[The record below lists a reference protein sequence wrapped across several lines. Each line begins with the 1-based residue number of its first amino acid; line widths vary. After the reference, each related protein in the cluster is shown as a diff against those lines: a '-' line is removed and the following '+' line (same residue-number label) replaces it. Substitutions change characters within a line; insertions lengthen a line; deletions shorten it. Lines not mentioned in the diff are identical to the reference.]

1 MRAFQIPPPSTGIG
15 IFAIEGS
22 VASTKD
28 EAVRTHVVS
37 QADHLPGC
45 RTCQPRL
52 RRSRGGASPC
62 LGRGARHRAVRQGWA
77 HRRRAQR
84 LDLQGL
90 GKDGKPPTREE
101 LQPLAKTNIDSLA
114 EFDYFTFAREAGKKA
129 AFQEPSDYWLDAD
142 EKKVVSLHFTV
153 LLKEPIAASK
163 VFSFQ
168 VYDPSYFVAFGF
180 EKKDP
185 VALKDAPAGC
195 SSSVMEPAPLLA
207 AESQRLSQAASE
219 NFSPGGDL
227 SARLAPRVVV
237 ACP

>member
-1 MRAFQIPPPSTGIG
+1 MMARENGNLRWMKTISARL
-15 IFAIEGS
+15 AALC
-22 VASTKD
+22 VASLCFVLAGAFAAPQAMAHPHVWVAARATVLFDKEGRVAGVRNSWTFD
-28 EAVRTHVVS
+28 EMYSAFAT
-37 QADHLPGC
+37 
-45 RTCQPRL
+45 
-52 RRSRGGASPC
+52 
-62 LGRGARHRAVRQGWA
+62 
-77 HRRRAQR
+77 
-84 LDLQGL
+84 QGL
-90 GKDGKPPTREE
+90 GKDGQPPTREE

-114 EFDYFTFAREAGKKA
+114 EFDYFTFAKEAGKKA
-129 AFQEPSDYWLDAD
+129 VFQPPSDYWLEAD

-153 LLKEPIAASK
+153 LLKEPIAAK
-163 VFSFQ
+163 AFSFQ

-185 VALKDAPAGC
+185 IAMRDAPTGC

-207 AESQRLSQAASE
+207 AESQRLSQAATE